1 MLEENLFSIK
11 KEVEKET
18 ERERAKMTKRK
29 ERFSA
34 HEINHS
40 RAANL
45 VFHTIYTF
53 LFNLCDFFFNIIK
66 VILYYA

>member
-45 VFHTIYTF
+45 VFRTIYVSF
-53 LFNLCDFFFNIIK
+53 KFI
-66 VILYYA
+66 